1 MDRTVVLEL
10 HPTAEQQAAL
20 RDTLAQYTACFNAVC
35 AEGFP
40 AQISNGVELHKRTYY
55 PLRAQYP
62 NLPAQLVCSS
72 RVKATEALKSALT
85 WQRKRE
91 QAHPRI
97 VAKAQKRGNAPPTAR
112 PVRTPYSV
120 VCPIRYD
127 QRSYWVRM
135 AEMRASMATVAGRVE
150 VSFTVPQHS
159 ARYLTGV
166 PSSADLCHRKGRW
179 YLHVVMSLP
188 LPTSHESGVV
198 LGVDLGLA
206 HPAVTSQNQFLG
218 ERRWRECEQRIFRLR
233 RLLQAKGTRS
243 ARRHLKKL
251 SGKQFR
257 QRRDHDHVLSKR
269 IVQAAEPG
277 TTIVLENLREIRER
291 TEQKGRA
298 SRRRQHSWSFNQLQE
313 FLLYKAEERGM
324 RAVKVDPRHTSQTCS
339 RCGYQHRSNRRSQS
353 LFLCRACGFQ
363 LNADINAAR
372 NIRDKHLASLGISA
386 TGGPRSDGLSSQP
399 IGLEA
404 SSQL

>member
-1 MDRTVVLEL
+1 MRETM
-10 HPTAEQQAAL
+10 
-20 RDTLAQYTACFNAVC
+20 AQYTGCFNAVC

-40 AQISNGVELHKRTYY
+40 AQISNGVVLHNRTYY

-85 WQRKRE
+85 WKRKRE
-91 QAHPRI
+91 QAYPRL
-97 VAKAQKRGNAPPTAR
+97 VLKAQKRGDALPVFR
-112 PVRTPYSV
+112 PVRTPHSAA
-120 VCPIRYD
+120 CPIRYD
-127 QRSYWVRM
+127 QRSYWVRI
-135 AEMRASMATVAGRVE
+135 AEMRASIATVAGRVE
-150 VSFTVPQHS
+150 VSFTSPQHS

-166 PSSADLCHRKGRW
+166 PTSADLCHRKGRW
-179 YLHVVMSLP
+179 FLHVVMSLP
-188 LPTSHESGVV
+188 LPESPEGGNVV
-198 LGVDLGLA
+198 GVDLGLA
-206 HPAVTSQNQFLG
+206 HPAVTSENQFLG

-233 RLLQAKGTRS
+233 RVLQAKGTRS

-257 QRRDHDHVLSKR
+257 QRRDHDHVLSKH

-277 TTIVLENLREIRER
+277 TIIVIENLREIRER
-291 TEQKGRA
+291 TEQNGRA
-298 SRRRQHSWSFNQLQE
+298 SRRRQLSWSFNQFQE
-313 FLLYKAEERGM
+313 FLIYKAEERGM
-324 RAVKVDPRHTSQTCS
+324 RAVRVDPRHTSQTCS
-339 RCGYQHRSNRRSQS
+339 RCGFQHRSNRRSQS
-353 LFLCRACGFQ
+353 LFLCRACSFQ

-372 NIRDKHLASLGISA
+372 NIRNKHLASLGIPAS
-386 TGGPRSDGLSSQP
+386 GGPRSDGLSSQP